1 MKRNKF
7 FSGIVMVLAAMVL
20 AGCSLC
26 GVDGDEE
33 GVFIKKPYIFGK
45 GGVDPKALVEGS
57 AWKVFSTDFVTY
69 KHVPVKYTE
78 TFDDVFCDDNTP
90 LDLSAHLTLRIQRGK
105 SPILHM
111 NYGQDWYS
119 NNIKENFREIVRNF
133 ISTYDMY
140 TLVSNREVYDSVK
153 VDITEKLQEYIVRL
167 DSDKEFPVDIVNVVV
182 DKAKPNSEVMAELNK
197 TATMAQQ
204 KQTQL
209 KQQEMEEQ
217 RRITENKR
225 ALADKEY
232 QKQMGLSPE
241 QFIALR
247 ALELENL
254 KVEMVRDKPNVNVD
268 VLLGNHSSTFWDIKK
283 K

>member
-1 MKRNKF
+1 
-7 FSGIVMVLAAMVL
+7 
-20 AGCSLC
+20 
-26 GVDGDEE
+26 
-33 GVFIKKPYIFGK
+33 
-45 GGVDPKALVEGS
+45 
-57 AWKVFSTDFVTY
+57 
-69 KHVPVKYTE
+69 
-78 TFDDVFCDDNTP
+78 
-90 LDLSAHLTLRIQRGK
+90 
-105 SPILHM
+105 
-111 NYGQDWYS
+111 
-119 NNIKENFREIVRNF
+119 
-133 ISTYDMY
+133 
-140 TLVSNREVYDSVK
+140 
-153 VDITEKLQEYIVRL
+153 
-167 DSDKEFPVDIVNVVV
+167 
-182 DKAKPNSEVMAELNK
+182 MAELNK

-232 QKQMGLSPE
+232 QQQMGLSPE

-268 VLLGNHSSTFWDIKK
+268 VLLGNHSTSFWDIKK

>member
-1 MKRNKF
+1 MNMIPMFKVNYD
-7 FSGIVMVLAAMVL
+7 VMMT
-20 AGCSLC
+20 
-26 GVDGDEE
+26 
-33 GVFIKKPYIFGK
+33 
-45 GGVDPKALVEGS
+45 ALVQALNPNATIEIEG
-57 AWKVFSTDFVTY
+57 
-69 KHVPVKYTE
+69 E
-78 TFDDVFCDDNTP
+78 TFT
-90 LDLSAHLTLRIQRGK
+90 
-105 SPILHM
+105 
-111 NYGQDWYS
+111 
-119 NNIKENFREIVRNF
+119 KENFREIVRNF

-153 VDITEKLQEYIVRL
+153 VDITEKLHEYIVRL
-167 DSDKEFPVDIVNVVV
+167 NNDKEFPVDIVNVVV
-182 DKAKPNSEVMAELNK
+182 DKAKPNMEVMAELNK

-232 QKQMGLSPE
+232 QQQMGLSPE

-268 VLLGNHSSTFWDIKK
+268 VLLGNHSTSFWDIKK